1 MSESDDARPD
11 AAHLHVRRGSA
22 TPEEIAAVIAVVSE
36 SLAQEAST
44 AVADE
49 PTVSA
54 WRISARGV
62 GNDLRRDVPW
72 GRWAG

>member
-1 MSESDDARPD
+1 MTEPDDIPAD
-11 AAHLHVRRGSA
+11 APHVRLRRGSA
-22 TPEEIAAVIAVVSE
+22 TPEELAAVIAVVSE
-36 SLAQEAST
+36 SLVHEAST

-62 GNDLRRDVPW
+62 ANDLRRDVPW

>member
-1 MSESDDARPD
+1 MTEADDARSD
-11 AAHLHVRRGSA
+11 APHLRLRRGSA
-22 TPEEIAAVIAVVSE
+22 TPEELAAVIAVVSE

-44 AVADE
+44 AVAED
-49 PTVSA
+49 PLVSA

-72 GRWAG
+72 GHWAG